1 MLKREYKNTG
11 DQISVLGLGCMR
23 LPKIE
28 GSETIDRAEAQ
39 KIVDLAYERGVNYFD
54 TAYRYHEGDSE
65 LFIGEALKKYP
76 RESFHLATKM
86 PMWMVN
92 SPEDTKRIFEDQLS
106 RCQVEYFDFYLCHAM
121 NATYLETM
129 KKHGVYEYLMEEK
142 KAGRIRHLGFSF
154 HDSPEVLRQ
163 IVEYGEWDFAQIQ
176 LNYLDWEL
184 QNAKS
189 QYEILTEHGIPVVVM
204 EPVRGGALASLCEES
219 DRILKEARPDHSIA
233 SWAVRYVASL
243 PNVMTVLSGM
253 STLQQV
259 EDNTATMIG
268 FEPLTDK
275 DRETI
280 AAALEAYRKNKTIPC
295 TGCAYC
301 THGCPKQIAIP
312 EYFAL
317 YNSVSRTTGSFSSH
331 AVYYN
336 NISLKHGKAGDCIG
350 CGQCEKACPQHLPI
364 RQYLKDVANR
374 FETGASFPVRR

>member
-23 LPKIE
+23 LPKVE
-28 GSETIDRAEAQ
+28 GSEKIDRAEAQ

-86 PMWMVN
+86 PMWMVK
-92 SPEDTKRIFEDQLS
+92 SPEDVKRIFEDQLS
-106 RCQVEYFDFYLCHAM
+106 RCQVKYFDFYLCHAM
-121 NATYLETM
+121 NASYLDIM
-129 KKHGVYEYLMEEK
+129 KKNGVYEYLLEEK

-184 QNAKS
+184 QDAKS

-219 DRILKEARPDHSIA
+219 DRILKEARPDHSVA

-253 STLQQV
+253 STVQQV
-259 EDNTATMIG
+259 EDNTATMID

-275 DRETI
+275 DREVI

-295 TGCAYC
+295 TGCRYCMDCPFGVDIPGVFKAYN
-301 THGCPKQIAIP
+301 TFAIGRNKGQLRAQIEALGEGHGP
-312 EYFAL
+312 EMCQAC
-317 YNSVSRTTGSFSSH
+317 
-331 AVYYN
+331 
-336 NISLKHGKAGDCIG
+336 GKCM
-350 CGQCEKACPQHLPI
+350 KLCPQHIQIPDRMKEIAAL
-364 RQYLKDVANR
+364 LAEK
-374 FETGASFPVRR
+374 